1 MQTTLDYKAFLKSPR
16 LIAILIVVVSLL
28 ITSMLLRKGQLI
40 HSGLAPAFH
49 AVGTERQ
56 QRTLNLQLVHN
67 SLQSPDPPSKK
78 SIAASGN
85 AAEAAA
91 QAAAKLAGGH

>member
-1 MQTTLDYKAFLKSPR
+1 MQTTLDFKAFLKSPR

-28 ITSMLLRKGQLI
+28 ITSMSLRKGQPV
-40 HSGLAPAFH
+40 HSQLAPGFH
-49 AVGTERQ
+49 AAGAEQ
-56 QRTLNLQLVHN
+56 QQQTLNLQFVHN

-78 SIAASGN
+78 SIKASGN

-91 QAAAKLAGGH
+91 QAAAKIAGGN